1 MKPGFLLNATEA
13 SAVGTDLSEPR
24 SREADGDSNWDPVEE
39 EFQAIYRGDDPV
51 SGGSGHGKPR
61 HQWFLAQWRPCK
73 NGPCCQWLARG
84 RCWFHHAASHAT
96 ACGSALQ
103 HLDRDLKADKEV
115 VLAAVQADGTAL
127 QHASNELKADKEVVL
142 AAMHTNGNAIQY
154 ASPTLKA
161 DKGFALAAV
170 QALNRPKQVAAAV
183 APAALQ
189 FQPDLEA
196 SPAGTIRRVEERLSN
211 IKSTMELRFAALETQ
226 IGALTPAVAPDFEAA
241 EKRMQSPQ
249 EAVDGAA
256 LKHLESE
263 VTRMIGMIDTKADD
277 AAWKVAIDALTA
289 TVHDLQEN
297 VARAMA
303 AISQLQDNGQ
313 QAGQH
318 DPASHHTAGQPDVS
332 IVGQIMALQKQF
344 GDLERVVRS
353 YQASMTAAGVG
364 GARADATQLLVPV
377 DSMQTGN
384 SNSGEAQVKMACTTE
399 EQPVQSR
406 DLMHTGYSNL
416 GDAQVDE
423 TGDADE
429 QPRARADLER
439 AANEHEDAV
448 FEKAVKTDFSEN
460 FGVLLHPSK
469 PPPLSEGRFST
480 KTVAEKEKRKNMSDD
495 LTEGESCYP
504 APCMGEAATSI
515 EAKEG
520 HQQRASDDKEET
532 LNRQLQRDHPHID
545 AAALA
550 LIRQSY
556 ARTRPAA
563 SSSGMAEF

>member
-61 HQWFLAQWRPCK
+61 HQRFLAQWRPCK

-303 AISQLQDNGQ
+303 AISQLQDN
-313 QAGQH
+313 
-318 DPASHHTAGQPDVS
+318 
-332 IVGQIMALQKQF
+332 
-344 GDLERVVRS
+344 
-353 YQASMTAAGVG
+353 
-364 GARADATQLLVPV
+364 

-495 LTEGESCYP
+495 LTEG
-504 APCMGEAATSI
+504 
-515 EAKEG
+515 
-520 HQQRASDDKEET
+520 
-532 LNRQLQRDHPHID
+532 
-545 AAALA
+545 
-550 LIRQSY
+550 
-556 ARTRPAA
+556 
-563 SSSGMAEF
+563 

>member
-61 HQWFLAQWRPCK
+61 HQRFLAQWRPCK

-196 SPAGTIRRVEERLSN
+196 SPAATIRRVEERLSN

-318 DPASHHTAGQPDVS
+318 DPDIHPSTILHTQE
-332 IVGQIMALQKQF
+332 KQNPT
-344 GDLERVVRS
+344 LEEVNAAAHGGNNDADARNREWED
-353 YQASMTAAGVG
+353 TAA
-364 GARADATQLLVPV
+364 ASACMVPR
-377 DSMQTGN
+377 M
-384 SNSGEAQVKMACTTE
+384 
-399 EQPVQSR
+399 
-406 DLMHTGYSNL
+406 
-416 GDAQVDE
+416 
-423 TGDADE
+423 
-429 QPRARADLER
+429 
-439 AANEHEDAV
+439 
-448 FEKAVKTDFSEN
+448 
-460 FGVLLHPSK
+460 
-469 PPPLSEGRFST
+469 ST
-480 KTVAEKEKRKNMSDD
+480 S
-495 LTEGESCYP
+495 
-504 APCMGEAATSI
+504 EAATSI